1 LNIQNEILRLIGT
14 GVILLWLVLQMQVL
28 QQNTCQFLFNIEQIK
43 VNCFSSRSFQLTS
56 YSLYVAK
63 VYLWNH
69 LPANMSEQINKAIK
83 FYQQTSQRHS
93 IYCKQLELSDS
104 SWDMFIQ
111 RIVIGIDHTN
121 S

>member
-1 LNIQNEILRLIGT
+1 
-14 GVILLWLVLQMQVL
+14 MQVL

-43 VNCFSSRSFQLTS
+43 VN
-56 YSLYVAK
+56 AK

-83 FYQQTSQRHS
+83 FYQQTSQRHG

-111 RIVIGIDHTN
+111 RIVIGIDHAN
-121 S
+121 N